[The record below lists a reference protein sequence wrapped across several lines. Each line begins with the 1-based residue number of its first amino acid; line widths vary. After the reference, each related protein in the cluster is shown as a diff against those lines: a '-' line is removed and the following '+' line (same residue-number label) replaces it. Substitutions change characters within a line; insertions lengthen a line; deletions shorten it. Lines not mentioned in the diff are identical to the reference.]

1 MARVFISHA
10 GADTAAAQ
18 QLHEWL
24 DEDGHDTFL
33 DRHRDDGILP
43 GEDWENRLYK
53 ELRKADAVVCVVT
66 DAYLTSVWCAAEIGA
81 ARALGA
87 ELLPV
92 HFSSNGQ
99 RHSLLTPLQ
108 GLDAARDPQEARER
122 LRSRLGVIDGGGGR
136 GWPDDRSPYPGLRS
150 FDLGEHRVFFGRS
163 RETTQIAERLRSPER
178 ATQAILAVVGPSG
191 CGKSSL
197 VRAGVLPRIAG
208 ERFWLPMPPIVPG
221 TDPVGNLA
229 RAMAAATR
237 ERQIPFDVRSLRTD
251 LLRDGLG
258 AVATDLLIAAE
269 ADNQCKLLVVV
280 DQFEELLTQTGP
292 AARAEFVEMLRPAL
306 GGSVQVLATLRP
318 EFLDPL
324 AKNPDLSKLALR
336 IRQVRPLESDAL
348 RSIIEKPAQIAG
360 FGLDDDLVARLVT
373 DTGSGTALPLL
384 AFTLEQL
391 AEGVTRG
398 GRLSHE
404 RYTEIGGVQGALQ
417 RQADAALQE
426 ACEKDGVTRER
437 VISALLG
444 LVTIDEQGRPTK
456 RSVSLDD
463 TATATA
469 ELEPFIS
476 RRLLSTYTEGDRTLV
491 AVVHEAFLANWPPL
505 ATEIDEQAAA
515 LRARRVV
522 ENAANDWV
530 AGGRD
535 DSALL
540 QGGQLAKATVD
551 TGAELAPLPR
561 SGDPSGAHRPLW
573 TLDRW
578 TTPRRLVVTR
588 VDLDD
593 TGHEFLE
600 ASMRTDR
607 SHRRRRRTQVGAVM
621 VVLALIA
628 GAAVAGFFRA
638 NVERDN
644 ARRSAQQ
651 ATASRLQQ
659 EAGEL
664 LTQNNPNDVQAFQ
677 KLLAAN
683 AIGGDSAAGGLIEAV
698 RERFTTA
705 KIADTGLV
713 VVDVAF
719 SADGRRLATADTK
732 GDVRLWDANTGQ
744 SLGPART
751 APIGENRLL
760 AVALSDTGLRVAGLT
775 RYNTVQVMNADT
787 GEAIGPALAGHTD
800 PVEAAAFSVDGH
812 RLATGSVDGTVRMW
826 NADTGDRLGAGMV
839 NHGDRVYALAF
850 SSDGQ
855 RLVTGGSDDVAR
867 VWNVETGRQIATIPH
882 TDDLRNVAISP
893 DGRTVAT
900 GGTDKAVHL
909 WNVDTGEPVGPPLV
923 GHADWV
929 QGLSYSSDGHHLASG
944 SADRSLRLWSLDD
957 LPVTIGDTGRLRT
970 AALSA
975 DARLLATND
984 SDGIVRLWNAETGQP
999 VALPDDISHMNVAT
1013 LSADGRLLAAGSADG
1028 TVEVFDLDT
1037 RRRIGVLPTDQVPMR
1052 GFAFSTD
1059 GHRLAGAG
1067 FDDTV
1072 RVWDLDGGRDPHEV
1086 INTGRV
1092 VSMALNSDGS
1102 RAATGDAD
1110 GTVKMWNADNG
1121 DPIDLGPPRHK
1132 GPVLAVA
1139 FSADGERLAST
1150 GQDTTVQMWNGTTGQ
1165 YLGGIETKHTD
1176 WVTALAFSP
1185 DRNQLATGSKDN
1197 SVRLWN
1203 ARTGEPLGDP
1213 LTGHTGPVSSVAFSS
1228 DGKLLVSTG
1237 GDKTVRTW
1245 PAVVSPEMLCDKL
1258 TAEIGRDQW
1267 HDWISDDPDIGYRGL
1282 CDELPDPPA

>member
-10 GADTAAAQ
+10 GADAVLAQ
-18 QLHEWL
+18 RLHAWL

-33 DRHRDDGILP
+33 DQHRDDGILP
-43 GEDWENRLYK
+43 GEEWETRLYK
-53 ELRKADAVVCVVT
+53 ELRRADAVVCVVT
-66 DAYLTSVWCAAEIGA
+66 DAYLKSVWCAAEIGA

-92 HFSSNGQ
+92 QFASDGQ
-99 RHSLLTPLQ
+99 RHTLLEPLQ
-108 GLDAARDPQEARER
+108 GLDAALDPQDARER
-122 LRSRLGVIDGGGGR
+122 LRSRLSIIDGGGGR
-136 GWPDDRSPYPGLRS
+136 GWSDDRSPYPGLRS

-178 ATQAILAVVGPSG
+178 TTPAILAIVGPSG

-208 ERFWLPMPPIVPG
+208 ERFWLTMPPIVPG

-229 RAMAAATR
+229 RAMAAAIR

-251 LLRDGLG
+251 LHDGLG
-258 AVATDLLIAAE
+258 AVATDLLIAAK
-269 ADNQCKLLVVV
+269 ADTQCKLLVVV
-280 DQFEELLTQTGP
+280 DQFEELLTQTGA
-292 AARAEFVEMLRPAL
+292 AARAEFVDMLAPAL
-306 GGSVQVLATLRP
+306 GGPVQMLATLRP

-324 AKNPDLSKLALR
+324 AKDPDLSKLALR
-336 IRQVRPLESDAL
+336 IRQVRPLESEAL
-348 RSIIEKPAQIAG
+348 RAVIEKPAQIAG
-360 FGLDDDLVARLVT
+360 FGVDDDLVTRLVA

-404 RYTEIGGVQGALQ
+404 RYTEIGGVQGALR

-426 ACEKDGVTRER
+426 ACEKEGVTRPH

-463 TATATA
+463 TSTARS

-535 DSALL
+535 DGALL

-551 TGAELAPLPR
+551 TGAELTPVPR
-561 SGDPSGAHRPLW
+561 DPSDGGRRLW
-573 TLDRW
+573 SVERW
-578 TTPRRLVVTR
+578 TKPRRLVTR
-588 VDLDD
+588 VELDEI
-593 TGHEFLE
+593 GHEFLE

-607 SHRRRRRTQVGAVM
+607 SRRLRRRTQVGAVI

-628 GAAVAGFFRA
+628 GAAVAGFLKA
-638 NVERDN
+638 TDERNN
-644 ARRSAQQ
+644 ARRSAEQ

-664 LTQNNPNDVQAFQ
+664 LTENNPNDVQAFQ

-683 AIGGDSAAGGLIEAV
+683 AIGGGSSAGGLIEAV
-698 RERFTTA
+698 RDRFSTA
-705 KIADTGLV
+705 KIIDTGLV

-719 SADGRRLATADTK
+719 SADGGRLVTADAK
-732 GDVRLWDANTGQ
+732 GAVQQWNSDTGQ
-744 SLGPART
+744 PVGPTRT
-751 APIGENRLL
+751 APIGARLL
-760 AVALSDTGLRVAGLT
+760 AVASGDTGPRAAGLT
-775 RYNTVQVMNADT
+775 QYNTVQVVNADT
-787 GEAIGPALAGHTD
+787 GDAVGPALAGHTD
-800 PVEAAAFSVDGH
+800 PVEAAAFSADGH
-812 RLATGSVDGTVRMW
+812 RLATGSADGTVRLW
-826 NADTGDRLGAGMV
+826 NADTGDRLGAGAL
-839 NHGDRVYALAF
+839 NHGDRVLSLAF
-850 SSDGQ
+850 SHDG
-855 RLVTGGSDDVAR
+855 RWLVTGGTDRNAK
-867 VWNVETGRQIATIPH
+867 VWNVDTGVQIATIRS
-882 TDDLRNVAISP
+882 TDDLLSLAISP

-909 WNVDTGEPVGPPLV
+909 WNVTGQPADPPLV
-923 GHADWV
+923 GHANWV
-929 QGLSYSSDGHHLASG
+929 QGLSFSSDGRRLASG
-944 SADRSLRLWSLDD
+944 SADRTLRLWNLDD
-957 LPVTIGDTGRLRT
+957 LPVTIDDPGRLR
-970 AALSA
+970 AATLSA
-975 DARLLATND
+975 DASRLAT
-984 SDGIVRLWNAETGQP
+984 SDADGTVRLWNAKAGQP
-999 VALPDDISHMNVAT
+999 IALPGGIDRVSVAT
-1013 LSADGRLLAAGSADG
+1013 LSADGKLLATGAADG
-1028 TVEVFDLDT
+1028 TVDVWDVDA
-1037 RRRIGVLPTDQVPMR
+1037 RRRIGGPPTGGVPMR
-1052 GFAFSTD
+1052 GFAFSAD

-1067 FDDTV
+1067 VDDTV
-1072 RVWDLDGGRDPHEV
+1072 RVWALDGGRDPV
-1086 INTGRV
+1086 GVSNTGRV
-1092 VSMALNSDGS
+1092 VSMAVNSDGS
-1102 RAATGDAD
+1102 RVAIGGDD
-1110 GTVKMWNADNG
+1110 GTVRMWNVDSG
-1121 DPIDLGPPRHK
+1121 DPIDIGPAKHE
-1132 GPVLAVA
+1132 GAVLAVT

-1150 GQDTTVQMWNGTTGQ
+1150 GVDSTVQMWDGATGQ
-1165 YLGGIETKHTD
+1165 YLGGIETQHTD

-1185 DRNQLATGSKDN
+1185 DRTQLATGSKDS
-1197 SVRLWN
+1197 SVRLWD
-1203 ARTGEPLGDP
+1203 ARTGERIGEP
-1213 LTGHTGPVSSVAFSS
+1213 LTGHLGPVSSVAFTS
-1228 DGKLLVSTG
+1228 DGKRLVSTG

-1245 PAVVSPEMLCDKL
+1245 PAVVKPEMLCDKL
-1258 TAEIGRDQW
+1258 TAEINRDQW
-1267 HDWISDDPDIGYRGL
+1267 RDWITDDQDIKYRGL
-1282 CDELPDPPA
+1282 CNKLPDPPA

>member
-10 GADTAAAQ
+10 GADTALAQ
-18 QLHEWL
+18 RLHAWL

-43 GEDWENRLYK
+43 GEVWENRLYK
-53 ELRKADAVVCVVT
+53 ELRTADAVVCVVT
-66 DAYLTSVWCAAEIGA
+66 DAYLKSVWCAAEIGA

-92 HFSSNGQ
+92 QFASDGQ
-99 RHSLLTPLQ
+99 RHSLLEPLQ
-108 GLDAARDPQEARER
+108 GLDAALDPQDARER
-122 LRSRLGVIDGGGGR
+122 LRSRLNVIDGGGGR
-136 GWPDDRSPYPGLRS
+136 GWSDDRSPYPGLRS

-178 ATQAILAVVGPSG
+178 ATPAILAIVGPSG

-208 ERFWLPMPPIVPG
+208 ERFWLTMPPIVPG

-229 RAMAAATR
+229 RAMAAAIR

-251 LLRDGLG
+251 LRDGLS
-258 AVATDLLIAAE
+258 AVATDLLIAAG

-292 AARAEFVEMLRPAL
+292 AARAEFVDTLRPAL
-306 GGSVQVLATLRP
+306 GGSVQMLATLRP

-324 AKNPDLSKLALR
+324 AKDPDLSKLALR
-336 IRQVRPLESDAL
+336 IRQVRPLESEAL
-348 RSIIEKPAQIAG
+348 RAVIEKPAQIAG
-360 FGLDDDLVARLVT
+360 FEVDDDLVTRLVA

-404 RYTEIGGVQGALQ
+404 RYTEIGGVHGALQ
-417 RQADAALQE
+417 RQADAALEE
-426 ACEKDGVTRER
+426 ACEKEGVTRQR
-437 VISALLG
+437 VISTLLG

-463 TATATA
+463 TSTATP

-491 AVVHEAFLANWPPL
+491 AVVHEAFLENWPPL
-505 ATEIDEQAAA
+505 ATEVDEQAAA

-551 TGAELAPLPR
+551 TGAELTPVARPLN
-561 SGDPSGAHRPLW
+561 SSGAHRRLW
-573 TLDRW
+573 SLERW
-578 TTPRRLVVTR
+578 TKPRRLVTR
-588 VDLDD
+588 VDLDE

-607 SHRRRRRTQVGAVM
+607 SRRIRRRTQVGAVI

-628 GAAVAGFFRA
+628 GAAGAAFLKARD
-638 NVERDN
+638 ERNN
-644 ARRSAQQ
+644 ARRSAEQ

-664 LTQNNPNDVQAFQ
+664 LTQNNPSDVQAFQ

-683 AIGGDSAAGGLIEAV
+683 AIGGASAAGGLIEAI
-698 RERFTTA
+698 RERFTTV
-705 KIADTGLV
+705 KIADAGLV
-713 VVDVAF
+713 VADVAF
-719 SADGRRLATADTK
+719 SADGRLVTADDK
-732 GDVRLWDANTGQ
+732 GAVRQWDAD
-744 SLGPART
+744 SALGPART
-751 APIGENRLL
+751 TPIDDKLL
-760 AVALSDTGLRVAGLT
+760 AVALGDAGPRVAELT
-775 RYNTVQVMNADT
+775 RYNSVQVVNVDT
-787 GEAIGPALAGHTD
+787 GAAVGPALDDHTD
-800 PVEAAAFSVDGH
+800 EVTAAAFSIDGH
-812 RLATGSVDGTVRMW
+812 RLATGSADGSVRIW
-826 NADTGDRLGAGMV
+826 NADTGGRLGGGMV
-839 NHGDRVYALAF
+839 NHGDRVVALAF
-850 SSDGQ
+850 SGDGR
-855 RLVTGGSDDVAR
+855 RLVTGGSDRTVR
-867 VWNVETGRQIATIPH
+867 VWNADTGAQIATIPR
-882 TDDLRNVAISP
+882 TDNVLSLAISP
-893 DGRTVAT
+893 NGSTVAT
-900 GGTDKAVHL
+900 GGTDNAVHL
-909 WNVDTGEPVGPPLV
+909 WNVDTGEPAGPPLV

-929 QGLSYSSDGHHLASG
+929 QGLSFSSDGHRLVSG
-944 SADRSLRLWSLDD
+944 SADRTLRLWNLDD
-957 LPVTIGDTGRLRT
+957 LPVRIGDPGRLR
-970 AALSA
+970 AASLSA
-975 DARLLATND
+975 DARRLVTSD
-984 SDGIVRLWNAETGQP
+984 SDGTVRLWNTETGQP
-999 VALPDDISHMNVAT
+999 LALPADVIRLNVPT
-1013 LSADGRLLAAGSADG
+1013 LSADGRLLAAQGADG
-1028 TVEVFDLDT
+1028 TVQVWDLDT
-1037 RRRIGVLPTDQVPMR
+1037 RRRIGGPPTRHVPMR
-1052 GFAFSTD
+1052 RFAFSTD

-1067 FDDTV
+1067 FDDMV
-1072 RVWDLDGGRDPHEV
+1072 RVWDVDGGRDRFTV
-1086 INTGRV
+1086 RNTGGV

-1102 RAATGDAD
+1102 RLATGSEV
-1110 GTVKMWNADNG
+1110 GTVRMWNADNG
-1121 DPIDLGPPRHK
+1121 DPIDIGPPQHK

-1139 FSADGERLAST
+1139 FSTDGQRLAST
-1150 GQDTTVQMWNGTTGQ
+1150 GVDYTVQMRNGATGQ
-1165 YLGGIETKHTD
+1165 YLGGIDTKHTD
-1176 WVTALAFSP
+1176 WVMALAFSP
-1185 DRNQLATGSKDN
+1185 DRKQLATGSKDG
-1197 SVRLWN
+1197 SVRLWDAHTG
-1203 ARTGEPLGDP
+1203 ARIGEP
-1213 LTGHTGPVSSVAFSS
+1213 LTGHSGPVSSVAFSP
-1228 DGKLLVSTG
+1228 DGQLLVSTG

-1245 PAVVSPEMLCDKL
+1245 PAVVNPEMLCDKL

-1267 HDWISDDPDIGYRGL
+1267 RDWITDDQDIGYRGL
-1282 CDELPDPPA
+1282 CDQLPDPPA